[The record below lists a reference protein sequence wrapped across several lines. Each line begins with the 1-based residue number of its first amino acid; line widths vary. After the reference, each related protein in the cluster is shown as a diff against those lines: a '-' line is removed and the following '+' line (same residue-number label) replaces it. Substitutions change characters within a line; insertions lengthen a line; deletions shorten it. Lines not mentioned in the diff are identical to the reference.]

1 MEKSGEMEK
10 ILDALIELI
19 EEDVTEALG
28 CTEPVAVAYCA
39 NVAGGFVDRD
49 KTTKIDVYTSKNVYK
64 NGKSVKI
71 PNTGAC
77 GLDLAATVGVFAE
90 KSEHAMQVFGRAD
103 DEVIACAKA
112 FVADGK
118 VRVAY
123 LEDTPDIYVRIE
135 LVAGKDRVT
144 AELAHS
150 HTHIERVV
158 VNGETVLDNEK
169 KDAADVETSFDM
181 RSLSFAKLREIIDEA
196 PFEKLAFTLDGVDVN
211 MRAATEGLKGYGSK
225 LGKTLNELK
234 KTGVLADHFVTDARI
249 LTAAAADMRMGG
261 GNASIMTSGGSGNQ
275 GIGVILPIAVV
286 AKEEG
291 ASDDKLARAIF
302 FGHAINRYVKE
313 YSGKLSGICGCAIAS
328 GIGASAGIVYL
339 LEGTNEQIAGACQNL
354 YANLTGMIC
363 DGAKES
369 CALKLST
376 SAEEAILSAYLA
388 KTGVVSE
395 SGVGVLGNTIEETVL
410 NIGKLSRKAFTH
422 VDEEMLKII
431 GE

>member
-1 MEKSGEMEK
+1 MEKSGEMET

-39 NVAGGFVDRD
+39 NVAGGFVNRD

-103 DEVIACAKA
+103 DEVIARAKA

-123 LEDTPDIYVRIE
+123 LEDTPGIYVRIE
-135 LVAGKDRVT
+135 LVAGEDRVT

-211 MRAATEGLKGYGSK
+211 MRAAMEGLKGYGSK

-339 LEGTNEQIAGACQNL
+339 LDGTDEQIAGACQNL

-388 KTGVVSE
+388 KNGVVSE
-395 SGVGVLGNTIEETVL
+395 KGVGVLGNTIEETVL

>member
-1 MEKSGEMEK
+1 MEK

-103 DEVIACAKA
+103 DEVIARAKA

-135 LVAGKDRVT
+135 LVAGEDRVT

-169 KDAADVETSFDM
+169 KDAAEVEPSFDM

-196 PFEKLAFTLDGVDVN
+196 SFEKLAFTLDGVDVN
-211 MRAATEGLKGYGSK
+211 MRAAMEGLKGYGSK

-339 LEGTNEQIAGACQNL
+339 LDGTDEQIAGACQNL

-388 KTGVVSE
+388 KNGVVSE
-395 SGVGVLGNTIEETVL
+395 KGVGVLGNTIEETVL

-422 VDEEMLKII
+422 VDEEMLEII

>member
-1 MEKSGEMEK
+1 MEK
-10 ILDALIELI
+10 ILESLIELI

-39 NVAGGFVDRD
+39 NVAGAFVDRD
-49 KTTKIDVYTSKNVYK
+49 RIEKIDVSTSKNVYK

-77 GLDLAATVGVFAE
+77 GLDLAATVGAFAE
-90 KSEHAMQVFGRAD
+90 KNEHAMQVFSRAD
-103 DEVIACAKA
+103 DEVITRAKK
-112 FVADGK
+112 FVAGGN

-123 LEDTPDIYVRIE
+123 LEDTPGIYVRIE
-135 LVAGKDRVT
+135 LLAGEDRVT

-158 VNGETVLDNEK
+158 KNGETVYQDEK
-169 KDAADVETSFDM
+169 ETTKEERTQDFDM
-181 RSLSFAKLREIIDEA
+181 KSLSFTKLREIIDEA
-196 PFEKLAFTLDGVDVN
+196 PFEKLAFTLEGVELN
-211 MRAATEGLKGYGSK
+211 MRAAEEGLKGYGAR
-225 LGKTLNELK
+225 LGKTLHDLK
-234 KTGVLADHFVTDARI
+234 ESGVIADDFVTQARM

-286 AKEEG
+286 AKKEG
-291 ASDDKLARAIF
+291 ASDEKLARAIF
-302 FGHAINRYVKE
+302 FAHAINRYVKE

-339 LEGTNEQIAGACQNL
+339 LGGTDEQIAGACHNL

-369 CALKLST
+369 CAFKLST

-388 KTGVVSE
+388 KNGVVSE
-395 SGVGVLGNTIEETVL
+395 SGVGVLGNTVEETVL
-410 NIGKLSRKAFTH
+410 NIGKLSRQAFTH

>member
-1 MEKSGEMEK
+1 MEK

-28 CTEPVAVAYCA
+28 CTEPVAVAYCG

-103 DEVIACAKA
+103 DEVIARAKA
-112 FVADGK
+112 FVADEK

-135 LVAGKDRVT
+135 LVAGEDRVT

-211 MRAATEGLKGYGSK
+211 MRAAMEGLKGYGSK

-234 KTGVLADHFVTDARI
+234 TTGVLADHFVTDARI

-339 LEGTNEQIAGACQNL
+339 LDGTNEQIAGACQNL

-388 KTGVVSE
+388 KNGVISE

>member
-1 MEKSGEMEK
+1 MEK

-90 KSEHAMQVFGRAD
+90 KSEHAMQVFSRAD

-135 LVAGKDRVT
+135 LVAGEDRVT
-144 AELAHS
+144 TELAHS

-169 KDAADVETSFDM
+169 KDAADVEPSFDM
-181 RSLSFAKLREIIDEA
+181 HSLSFAKLREIIDEA

-211 MRAATEGLKGYGSK
+211 MRAAMEGLKGYGSK

-339 LEGTNEQIAGACQNL
+339 LDGTNEQIAGACQNL

-388 KTGVVSE
+388 KNGVVSE
-395 SGVGVLGNTIEETVL
+395 KGVGVLGNTIEETVL
-410 NIGKLSRKAFTH
+410 NIGKLSRQAFTH

>member
-1 MEKSGEMEK
+1 MEK
-10 ILDALIELI
+10 ILDVLIELI

-28 CTEPVAVAYCA
+28 CTEPVAVACCA

-103 DEVIACAKA
+103 DEVIARAKA

-169 KDAADVETSFDM
+169 KDAADEETSFDM
-181 RSLSFAKLREIIDEA
+181 RSLSFAKLREVIDEA

-211 MRAATEGLKGYGSK
+211 MRAAMEGLKGYGSK

-291 ASDDKLARAIF
+291 ASDEKLARAIF

-339 LEGTNEQIAGACQNL
+339 LDGTNEQIAGACQNL

-388 KTGVVSE
+388 KNGVVSE
-395 SGVGVLGNTIEETVL
+395 KGVGVLGNTIEETVL

>member
-1 MEKSGEMEK
+1 MEN

-90 KSEHAMQVFGRAD
+90 KSEHAMQVFSRAD
-103 DEVIACAKA
+103 DEVIARAKA

-135 LVAGKDRVT
+135 LVAGEDRVT

-169 KDAADVETSFDM
+169 KDAAEVEPSFDM

-211 MRAATEGLKGYGSK
+211 MRAAMEGLKGYGSK

-339 LEGTNEQIAGACQNL
+339 LDGTDEQIAGACQNL

-388 KTGVVSE
+388 KNGVVSE
-395 SGVGVLGNTIEETVL
+395 KGVGVLGNTIEETVL

-422 VDEEMLKII
+422 VDEEMLEII

>member
-103 DEVIACAKA
+103 DEVIARAKA

-135 LVAGKDRVT
+135 LVAGEDRVT

-211 MRAATEGLKGYGSK
+211 MRAAMEGLKGYGSK

-339 LEGTNEQIAGACQNL
+339 LGGTNEQIAGACQNL

-388 KTGVVSE
+388 KNGVVSE
-395 SGVGVLGNTIEETVL
+395 KGVGVLGNTIEETVL

>member
-1 MEKSGEMEK
+1 MEK

-90 KSEHAMQVFGRAD
+90 KSEHAMQVFSRAD
-103 DEVIACAKA
+103 DEVTLRAKA

-135 LVAGKDRVT
+135 LIAGKDRVT

-211 MRAATEGLKGYGSK
+211 MRAAMEGLKGYGSK

-339 LEGTNEQIAGACQNL
+339 LDGTNEQIAGACQNL

-388 KTGVVSE
+388 KNGVVSE
-395 SGVGVLGNTIEETVL
+395 KGVGVLGNTIEETVL
-410 NIGKLSRKAFTH
+410 NIGKLSRQAFTH

-431 GE
+431 GK

>member
-1 MEKSGEMEK
+1 MEK

-90 KSEHAMQVFGRAD
+90 KSEHAMQVFSRAD
-103 DEVIACAKA
+103 DEVTIRAKA

-211 MRAATEGLKGYGSK
+211 MRAAMEGLKGYGSK

-339 LEGTNEQIAGACQNL
+339 LDGTNEQIAGACQNL

-388 KTGVVSE
+388 KNGVVSE
-395 SGVGVLGNTIEETVL
+395 KGVGVLGNTIEETVL

>member
-363 DGAKES
+363 DGANES

-388 KTGVVSE
+388 KNGVVSE

>member
-1 MEKSGEMEK
+1 MEK
-10 ILDALIELI
+10 ILDSLIELI

-39 NVAGGFVDRD
+39 NVAGDFVNRDRIEA
-49 KTTKIDVYTSKNVYK
+49 IDVYTSKNVYK

-77 GLDLAATVGVFAE
+77 GLDLAATVGVYAG
-90 KSEHAMQVFGRAD
+90 KCEHAMQVFSRAD
-103 DEVIACAKA
+103 DEVIARAKK

-123 LEDTPDIYVRIE
+123 LENTPDIYVRIE
-135 LVAGKDRVT
+135 LVAGKDHAT

-169 KDAADVETSFDM
+169 KDAEDAETSFDM
-181 RSLSFAKLREIIDEA
+181 RSLSFSKLREIIDEA

-211 MRAATEGLKGYGSK
+211 MRAAMEGLKGYGSK

-234 KTGVLADHFVTDARI
+234 QSGVLADHFVTDARI

-286 AKEEG
+286 AKEES
-291 ASDDKLARAIF
+291 ASEDKLARAIF

-339 LEGTNEQIAGACQNL
+339 LDGTDEQIAGACQNL

-369 CALKLST
+369 CAFKLST

-388 KTGVVSE
+388 KNGVVSE
-395 SGVGVLGNTIEETVL
+395 KGVGVLGNTIEETVL

-431 GE
+431 GQ

>member
-1 MEKSGEMEK
+1 MEK

-90 KSEHAMQVFGRAD
+90 KSEHAMQVFSRAD
-103 DEVIACAKA
+103 DEVTLRAKA

-135 LVAGKDRVT
+135 LIAGKDRVT

-211 MRAATEGLKGYGSK
+211 MRAAMEGLKGYGSK

-291 ASDDKLARAIF
+291 ASDEKLARAIF

-339 LEGTNEQIAGACQNL
+339 LDGTDEQIAGACQNL

-388 KTGVVSE
+388 KNGVVSE
-395 SGVGVLGNTIEETVL
+395 KGVGVLGNTIEETVL

-431 GE
+431 GD

>member
-1 MEKSGEMEK
+1 MEK
-10 ILDALIELI
+10 ILDSLIELI

-39 NVAGGFVDRD
+39 NVAGDFVNRDRIEA
-49 KTTKIDVYTSKNVYK
+49 IDVYTSKNVYK

-90 KSEHAMQVFGRAD
+90 KSEHAMQVFSRAD
-103 DEVIACAKA
+103 DAVIARAKK

-118 VRVAY
+118 ARVAY
-123 LEDTPDIYVRIE
+123 LENTPDIYVRIE
-135 LVAGKDRVT
+135 LVAGKDHAT

-169 KDAADVETSFDM
+169 KDAADVETSLDM
-181 RSLSFAKLREIIDEA
+181 RSLSFSKLREIIDEA

-211 MRAATEGLKGYGSK
+211 MRAAMEGLKGYGSK

-234 KTGVLADHFVTDARI
+234 QSGVLANHFVTDARI

-286 AKEEG
+286 AKEES
-291 ASDDKLARAIF
+291 ASEDKLARAIF

-339 LEGTNEQIAGACQNL
+339 LDGTDEQIAGACQNL

-369 CALKLST
+369 CAFKLST

-388 KTGVVSE
+388 KNGVVSE
-395 SGVGVLGNTIEETVL
+395 KGVGVLGNTIEETVL

-431 GE
+431 GQ

>member
-1 MEKSGEMEK
+1 MEK
-10 ILDALIELI
+10 ILDSLIELI

-39 NVAGGFVDRD
+39 NVAGDFVNRDRIEA
-49 KTTKIDVYTSKNVYK
+49 IDVYTSKNVYK

-90 KSEHAMQVFGRAD
+90 KSEHAMQVFSRAD
-103 DEVIACAKA
+103 DAVIARAKK

-123 LEDTPDIYVRIE
+123 LENTPDIYVRIE
-135 LVAGKDRVT
+135 LVAGKDHAT

-169 KDAADVETSFDM
+169 KDAADVETSLDM
-181 RSLSFAKLREIIDEA
+181 RSLSFSKLREIIDEA

-211 MRAATEGLKGYGSK
+211 MRAAMEGLKGYGSK

-234 KTGVLADHFVTDARI
+234 QSGVLANHFVTDARI

-286 AKEEG
+286 AKKES
-291 ASDDKLARAIF
+291 ASEDKLARAIF

-339 LEGTNEQIAGACQNL
+339 LDGTDEQIAGACQNL

-369 CALKLST
+369 CAFKLST

-388 KTGVVSE
+388 KNGVVSE
-395 SGVGVLGNTIEETVL
+395 KGVGVLGNTIEETVL

-431 GE
+431 GQ

>member
-103 DEVIACAKA
+103 DEVIARAKA

-169 KDAADVETSFDM
+169 KDAADVEPSFDM

-211 MRAATEGLKGYGSK
+211 MCAAMEGLKGYGSK

-339 LEGTNEQIAGACQNL
+339 LDGTNEQIAGACQNL

-388 KTGVVSE
+388 KNGVVSE
-395 SGVGVLGNTIEETVL
+395 KGVGVLGNTIEETVL

-422 VDEEMLKII
+422 VDEEMLRII
-431 GE
+431 GK

>member
-1 MEKSGEMEK
+1 MEK

-90 KSEHAMQVFGRAD
+90 KSEHAMQVFSRAD
-103 DEVIACAKA
+103 DEVTLRAKA

-135 LVAGKDRVT
+135 LIAGKDRVT

-211 MRAATEGLKGYGSK
+211 MRAAMEGLKGYGSK

-388 KTGVVSE
+388 KNGVVSE
-395 SGVGVLGNTIEETVL
+395 KGVGVLGNTIEETVL